1 MRELVMKF
9 VALYEAR
16 NRLSELVAMVER
28 GSEDGSR
35 QETHTRYDALQAF
48 PQEAMW
54 YLDQ

>member
-1 MRELVMKF
+1 MKF